1 MPVRPPRAST
11 SGAVD
16 PFDAALR
23 PPPDETPEEREAR
36 LAREEEARRV
46 SAEIDAEIK
55 AERQAK
61 KKKRIVRLL
70 LLGQSESGK
79 STTLRQ
85 FQRLYTPTAFREER
99 ILWRAVIQLNV
110 VRSMRTIL
118 DAVHHE
124 LVATAALAPAHK
136 SRSMPSRPRHGPSYS
151 NDFGV
156 RHPSIPGQ
164 RRRTPGSTIDGA
176 VAEFSSPGAGPS
188 HAAYDSNAAAGPS
201 HPPLPGNHGY
211 PIAPPAYPHVP
222 SVPLNVDS
230 GPESDF
236 ELSDPEADDTLG
248 SFKSTISLTANHL
261 ETLRARLDPLR
272 HVERLLVAK
281 LVPPNEDE
289 ATRLGGPTLAGQE
302 IVVRPG
308 QEVYVRPG
316 AGWRGALA
324 RARVLYPSGRNAS
337 GTGSSG
343 GSIGSGGSS
352 NNSGNGP
359 HGITRRTSSSGSGGG
374 LAASISG
381 FVHHTKSISGHP
393 RQHPELPSHTQQSP
407 SRKSKAGHQRQPTDV
422 YASQA
427 GRPSESDRRSQ
438 PSQSDRRSQ
447 PGRQRSERSRPS
459 SVGNIGSESPDQ
471 AQEVLY
477 ACRRDMIQLWL
488 DPDVRTILR
497 RRKIRLEDAPGF
509 FLNDL
514 ERITSLRY
522 IPTDEDVLKARLKTV
537 GVSEYKFEMEVA
549 AKDTPSEWRI
559 VDVGGS
565 RSQLVTLICPAATWA
580 PFFDDVEAII
590 FLAPISAFDQV
601 LVEDKN
607 VNRLE
612 DSVLLWKAVCQ
623 NKLLANVDLVLFLN
637 KCDILEAKLN
647 SGIRFAKYVRSYGDR
662 ENSFSAVSKYLQSKF
677 TAIHREYSPPTRK
690 FYAFCTS
697 VTDTQTTSGII
708 ASVRDM
714 VIRQHLKQSKLM

>member
-1 MPVRPPRAST
+1 MPSRPPRAST

-16 PFDAALR
+16 AFDAALR
-23 PPPDETPEEREAR
+23 PPPDETPAEREAR

-118 DAVHHE
+118 DAVNHE
-124 LVATAALAPAHK
+124 LVAAAALSPSHK

-151 NDFGV
+151 NDFSV

-164 RRRTPGSTIDGA
+164 RRRTPVSTIDGA
-176 VAEFSSPGAGPS
+176 VAEIATPGAGPS
-188 HAAYDSNAAAGPS
+188 HAAYDSNGAAGPS

-211 PIAPPAYPHVP
+211 PVPPSAYPHVP
-222 SVPLNVDS
+222 PVPHNVDS

-236 ELSDPEADDTLG
+236 ELSEFEGDDA
-248 SFKSTISLTANHL
+248 KSALLLTAAPL
-261 ETLRARLDPLR
+261 EALRARLEPLR

-289 ATRLGGPTLAGQE
+289 ATRLGGQE

-343 GSIGSGGSS
+343 GSVGSGGSS
-352 NNSGNGP
+352 GASGSAP
-359 HGITRRTSSSGSGGG
+359 IARRTSSSGSGTGGGG

-381 FVHHTKSISGHP
+381 FVHHTKSLSGHP
-393 RQHPELPSHTQQSP
+393 RAHSEAAQASP
-407 SRKSKAGHQRQPTDV
+407 PRRSKAGRQRQPTDEPMPGQPV
-422 YASQA
+422 DQHTQLAYARHPPDST
-427 GRPSESDRRSQ
+427 RRSQ
-438 PSQSDRRSQ
+438 
-447 PGRQRSERSRPS
+447 RSRPS

-477 ACRRDMIQLWL
+477 ACRRDMIQLWH

-514 ERITSLRY
+514 ERVTSLRY
-522 IPTDEDVLKARLKTV
+522 VPTDEDVLKARLKTV
-537 GVSEYKFEMEVA
+537 GVSEYKFEMEVS

-565 RSQLVTLICPAATWA
+565 RSQVATWA

-601 LVEDKN
+601 LVEDKT

-623 NKLLANVDLVLFLN
+623 NKLLCNVDLVLFLN

-647 SGIRFAKYVRSYGDR
+647 SGIRFSKYVRSYGDR
-662 ENSFSAVSKYLQSKF
+662 ENSFTAVSKYLQSKF
-677 TAIHREYSPPTRK
+677 SAIHREYSPSTRK